1 MHDNAPAPA
10 AIASIEYLTKQMLR
24 NDKFMEWPDLNPI
37 KGAWNNIK
45 MFFYANGKQF
55 SSKNQ
60 FQERIT
66 TIWEY
71 ITLEKILN

>member
-10 AIASIEYLTKQMLR
+10 AIASIESLTKQMLR
-24 NDKFMEWPDLNPI
+24 NDKFMEWPDLNAI
-37 KGAWNNIK
+37 KGTWNIIK
-45 MFFYANGKQF
+45 MFISANSKQF

-60 FQERIT
+60 FQEGIT

-71 ITLEKILN
+71 ITLEEILN